1 MKHIV
6 IIELEQEQENQAS
19 IVYPEIP
26 DGFTFKEILDKYE
39 IGYEITAR
47 LQKEGIGLDL
57 VHLYL
62 DTTDEDLIKKL
73 EKELEELLIK
83 SGLEEEMYKLDEDLK
98 RIIESEDD

>member
-6 IIELEQEQENQAS
+6 IIELAQEQENQAS

-26 DGFTFKEILDKYE
+26 DGFIFKEILDKYE

-47 LQKEGIGLDL
+47 LQKKGIGLDL

-83 SGLEEEMYKLDEDLK
+83 SGLEEEMNKLDEDLK
-98 RIIESEDD
+98 RIIESEGD

>member
-1 MKHIV
+1 MKHTV
-6 IIELEQEQENQAS
+6 IIELEKEQENQSS

-26 DGFTFKEILDKYE
+26 DCFIFKEILDKYE

-62 DTTDEDLIKKL
+62 DTTDEDLIAKL

-83 SGLEEEMYKLDEDLK
+83 SGLEEEMNKLDEDLK
-98 RIIESEDD
+98 HIIESEDD

>member
-26 DGFTFKEILDKYE
+26 DGFIFKEILDKYE

-62 DTTDEDLIKKL
+62 DTTDEELIEKL
-73 EKELEELLIK
+73 EKEQEELLIK
-83 SGLEEEMYKLDEDLK
+83 SGLEEEMNKLDEDLK
-98 RIIESEDD
+98 NILESEDD

>member
-1 MKHIV
+1 MKHTV
-6 IIELEQEQENQAS
+6 IIELEKEQENQSS

-26 DGFTFKEILDKYE
+26 DGFIFKEILDKYE

-62 DTTDEDLIKKL
+62 YTTDEDLIVKL

-83 SGLEEEMYKLDEDLK
+83 SGLEEEMYKLDKDLK
-98 RIIESEDD
+98 RIIESEDG

>member
-26 DGFTFKEILDKYE
+26 DGFIFKEVLDKYE

-62 DTTDEDLIKKL
+62 DTTDEDLIENL

-83 SGLEEEMYKLDEDLK
+83 SGLEEEMNKLDKDLK
-98 RIIESEDD
+98 RIIERMDD